1 MVNLLLCRINEGLVN
16 YKNCVLCRQS
26 IYYNSDE
33 AFKKIFGTQNQ
44 CSLMH
49 KEVNLHVRNQ
59 TKIYE
64 SMDAMQAV
72 ATTACKSMQRQLT

>member
-1 MVNLLLCRINEGLVN
+1 
-16 YKNCVLCRQS
+16 
-26 IYYNSDE
+26 
-33 AFKKIFGTQNQ
+33 
-44 CSLMH
+44 MH

-72 ATTACKSMQRQLT
+72 ATTACKSMQGQLT

>member
-1 MVNLLLCRINEGLVN
+1 
-16 YKNCVLCRQS
+16 
-26 IYYNSDE
+26 
-33 AFKKIFGTQNQ
+33 
-44 CSLMH
+44 MH